1 MPEKEG
7 LKRASIIVATHNRAD
22 ILEQTLS
29 AMLEQDFPV
38 EYEVIVVDDCSSDNT
53 AEMLEK
59 FPRVRKILL
68 KENLG
73 PAAARNL
80 GIKAAKH
87 PVSVVMDDDCIPSKR
102 WLMNLVAGFS
112 GKVGMTTSFSIY
124 GGTSTAFL
132 KKAVEDAGYFDETFP
147 FEFRE
152 DTDLVFRV
160 MDLGYGVKFV
170 EDAKFE
176 HLHKTPEGIVSKIR
190 YAIRRVWIHQVDPLL
205 FKKHPERTKD
215 FLKVK
220 FGFLVD
226 PKEDLYK
233 AIGKW
238 QEGRELSL
246 SSPQGVVLISG
257 KTPVHKLAILLLGFV
272 YLLSIKG
279 IRLYGSLKY
288 GKLLI

>member
-1 MPEKEG
+1 MP
-7 LKRASIIVATHNRAD
+7 KREALRKASIIVATHNRAD
-22 ILEQTLS
+22 ILERTLT
-29 AMLEQDFPV
+29 AMLDQDFQV
-38 EYEVIVVDDCSSDNT
+38 DYEVIVVDDCSNDNT
-53 AEMLEK
+53 KDVLEK
-59 FPRVRKILL
+59 FPEVRKIILE
-68 KENLG
+68 ENLG

-80 GIKAAKH
+80 GIKAAKY
-87 PVSVVMDDDCIPSKR
+87 PVVVVMDDDCIPSKK
-102 WLMNLVAGFS
+102 WLKELVSPFS

-132 KKAVEDAGYFDETFP
+132 KRAVEEAGYFDETFP

-160 MDLGYGVKFV
+160 MDLGYEVRFV
-170 EDAKFE
+170 EEAKFE
-176 HLHKTPEGIVSKIR
+176 HLHRTPKGVAGKIR
-190 YAIRRVWIHQVDPLL
+190 YALKRVWIHQVDPLL
-205 FKKHPERTKD
+205 FKKHPARTKK
-215 FLKVK
+215 FMKVK
-220 FGFLVD
+220 LGFMVD

-238 QEGRELSL
+238 QNGRALSL

-257 KTPVHKLAILLLGFV
+257 KTPLHKLVILLLGLV
-272 YLLSIKG
+272 YLISIKS